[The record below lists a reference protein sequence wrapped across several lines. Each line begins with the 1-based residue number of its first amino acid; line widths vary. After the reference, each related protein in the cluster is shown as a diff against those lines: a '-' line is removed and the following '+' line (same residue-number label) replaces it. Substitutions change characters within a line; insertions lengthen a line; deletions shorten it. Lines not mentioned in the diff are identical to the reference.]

1 MKIENN
7 DISNNIEIFSQN
19 VKDNIESISNKKH
32 QKPQI
37 LNQVIRGD
45 LLLFKEE
52 ILQTI
57 KVLKTELNNKI
68 KEKFESYNKLVES
81 SNQKLYNYE
90 VDKKTFLSNVL
101 L

>member
-1 MKIENN
+1 
-7 DISNNIEIFSQN
+7 
-19 VKDNIESISNKKH
+19 
-32 QKPQI
+32 
-37 LNQVIRGD
+37 LNQVTRGD

-68 KEKFESYNKLVES
+68 KEKLESYNKLVES